1 MLNTVKVSAHQIILH
16 TCLTRVQKFPEQCT
30 FSACMLCTDHHFWSE
45 YFTPSRL
52 TNSWIFIL
60 LQWSHTSTQSRPVYV
75 VCDIGDT
82 IEEPKNWLITKFINI
97 KNAARLDVEVTYILF
112 NCSLADVGPFCRTNF
127 SLYSYHTDYKLN
139 PDPKP
144 LNFHKETVIT
154 PKTLS
159 ALRERATN
167 IFYGSVLTKAKGIY
181 LALLDQGACLTIRK
195 FVVRYRFCSETV
207 PSKMVRF
214 SRTVAPADDS
224 NLTKQEG
231 ECTDPNSITKNNKK
245 LFGVCLSNGEWNIT
259 DNLACLCNYG
269 YELTNGSFTCKG

>member
-1 MLNTVKVSAHQIILH
+1 MQWNHPSTIS
-16 TCLTRVQKFPEQCT
+16 LTYT
-30 FSACMLCTDHHFWSE
+30 
-45 YFTPSRL
+45 
-52 TNSWIFIL
+52 
-60 LQWSHTSTQSRPVYV
+60 
-75 VCDIGDT
+75 VCDIANKN
-82 IEEPKNWLITKFINI
+82 EEPENWLMTEFINI
-97 KNAARLDVEVTYILF
+97 KYAARLDVEVTYSLL
-112 NCSLADVGPFCRTNF
+112 NCLLADVGPFCRTNF

-139 PDPKP
+139 PDPNP

-159 ALRERATN
+159 APREHATN
-167 IFYGSVLTKAKGIY
+167 IFYGSVLIKAKGIY
-181 LALLDQGACLTIRK
+181 LALLDQGSCLRITK
-195 FVVRYRFCSETV
+195 FVVRYHFCSETV

-214 SRTVAPADDS
+214 SRTVAPANAS

>member
-1 MLNTVKVSAHQIILH
+1 MMLH
-16 TCLTRVQKFPEQCT
+16 TCLTHVQKFPVQCT
-30 FSACMLCTDHHFWSE
+30 FSICMLCTDHHFRSE

-52 TNSWIFIL
+52 INNWIFIL
-60 LQWSHTSTQSRPVYV
+60 LQWDRPTRVSSYFS
-75 VCDIGDT
+75 VCDIANT

-97 KNAARLDVEVTYILF
+97 KNAARLDVEVTYILL
-112 NCSLADVGPFCRTNF
+112 NCSLADVGPFCRRNF

-159 ALRERATN
+159 APGEQATN

-181 LALLDQGACLTIRK
+181 LALLDQGACLAIGK

-207 PSKMVRF
+207 PFNETVRF
-214 SRTVAPADDS
+214 SRTVAPANES

-231 ECTDPNSITKNNKK
+231 ECADPNSITKNNKK

>member
-1 MLNTVKVSAHQIILH
+1 MLNTVKISAHLIMLH
-16 TCLTRVQKFPEQCT
+16 TCLTHVQKFPVQCT
-30 FSACMLCTDHHFWSE
+30 FSICMLCTDHHFRSE

-52 TNSWIFIL
+52 INNWIFIL
-60 LQWSHTSTQSRPVYV
+60 LQWDRPTRVSSYFS
-75 VCDIGDT
+75 VCDIANT

-97 KNAARLDVEVTYILF
+97 KNAARLDVEVTYILL
-112 NCSLADVGPFCRTNF
+112 NCSLADVGPFCRRNF

-181 LALLDQGACLTIRK
+181 LALLDQGACLAIGK

-207 PSKMVRF
+207 PFNETVRF
-214 SRTVAPADDS
+214 SRTVAPANDS

-231 ECTDPNSITKNNKK
+231 ECADPNSITKNNKK

-259 DNLACLCNYG
+259 DNLACLCSYG

>member
-1 MLNTVKVSAHQIILH
+1 M
-16 TCLTRVQKFPEQCT
+16 
-30 FSACMLCTDHHFWSE
+30 
-45 YFTPSRL
+45 
-52 TNSWIFIL
+52 TNNWIFIL
-60 LQWSHTSTQSRPVYV
+60 LQWSHPSIRWQSYT
-75 VCDIGDT
+75 VCDIANKK
-82 IEEPKNWLITKFINI
+82 EEPKNWLITEFINI
-97 KNAARLDVEVTYILF
+97 KDATRLDVEVTYIF
-112 NCSLADVGPFCRTNF
+112 RNCPLADVGPFCRSNF
-127 SLYSYHTDYKLN
+127 SLYSYHTDYRLN

-154 PKTLS
+154 PKTLL
-159 ALRERATN
+159 APGEQATN

-214 SRTVAPADDS
+214 SRTVAPANDS

-231 ECTDPNSITKNNKK
+231 ECADPNSITKNNKK

-259 DNLACLCNYG
+259 DNSTCLCNYG
-269 YELTNGSFTCKG
+269 YEFTNGSFNCKG

>member
-1 MLNTVKVSAHQIILH
+1 MLNTVKISAHLIMLH
-16 TCLTRVQKFPEQCT
+16 TCLTHVQKFQVQCT
-30 FSACMLCTDHHFWSE
+30 FSICMLCTDHHFRSE

-52 TNSWIFIL
+52 INNWIFIL
-60 LQWSHTSTQSRPVYV
+60 LQWDRPTRVSSYFS
-75 VCDIGDT
+75 VCDIANT
-82 IEEPKNWLITKFINI
+82 IEERKNWLITKFINI
-97 KNAARLDVEVTYILF
+97 KNAARLDAEVTYILL
-112 NCSLADVGPFCRTNF
+112 NCSLADVGPFCRRNF

-181 LALLDQGACLTIRK
+181 LALLDQGACLAIGK

-207 PSKMVRF
+207 PFNETVRF
-214 SRTVAPADDS
+214 SRTVAPANDS

-231 ECTDPNSITKNNKK
+231 ECADPNSITKNNKK

>member
-1 MLNTVKVSAHQIILH
+1 MLNTVKISAHLIMLH
-16 TCLTRVQKFPEQCT
+16 TCLTHVQKFPVQCT
-30 FSACMLCTDHHFWSE
+30 FSICMLCTDHHFRSE

-52 TNSWIFIL
+52 INNWIFIL
-60 LQWSHTSTQSRPVYV
+60 LQWDRPMRVSSYFS
-75 VCDIGDT
+75 VCDIANT

-97 KNAARLDVEVTYILF
+97 KNAARLDVEVTYILL

-139 PDPKP
+139 PDPKL

-154 PKTLS
+154 LKTLS
-159 ALRERATN
+159 ALRERAKN

-181 LALLDQGACLTIRK
+181 LALLDQGACLAIRK

-214 SRTVAPADDS
+214 SRTVAPANDS

-231 ECTDPNSITKNNKK
+231 ECADPNSITKNNKK

-259 DNLACLCNYG
+259 DNLACLCNYD

>member
-1 MLNTVKVSAHQIILH
+1 MLNTVKISAHLIMLH
-16 TCLTRVQKFPEQCT
+16 TCLTHVQKFPVQCT
-30 FSACMLCTDHHFWSE
+30 FSICMLCTDHHFRSE

-52 TNSWIFIL
+52 INNWIFIL
-60 LQWSHTSTQSRPVYV
+60 LQWDRPMRVSSYFS
-75 VCDIGDT
+75 VCDIANT

-97 KNAARLDVEVTYILF
+97 KNAARLDVEVTYILL
-112 NCSLADVGPFCRTNF
+112 NCSLTDVGPFCRTNF

-139 PDPKP
+139 PDPKL

-154 PKTLS
+154 LKTLS
-159 ALRERATN
+159 ALRERAKN

-181 LALLDQGACLTIRK
+181 LALLDQGACLAIRK

-214 SRTVAPADDS
+214 SRTVAPANDS

-231 ECTDPNSITKNNKK
+231 ECADPNSITKNNKK

-259 DNLACLCNYG
+259 DNLACLCNYD

>member
-1 MLNTVKVSAHQIILH
+1 MQWNHPSTGS
-16 TCLTRVQKFPEQCT
+16 LTYT
-30 FSACMLCTDHHFWSE
+30 
-45 YFTPSRL
+45 
-52 TNSWIFIL
+52 
-60 LQWSHTSTQSRPVYV
+60 
-75 VCDIGDT
+75 VCDISNNK
-82 IEEPKNWLITKFINI
+82 EEPENWLMTEFINI
-97 KNAARLDVEVTYILF
+97 KYAARLDVEVTYSLL
-112 NCSLADVGPFCRTNF
+112 NCLLADVGPFCRTNF

-159 ALRERATN
+159 TPRERATN

-181 LALLDQGACLTIRK
+181 LALLDQGACLAIRK

-214 SRTVAPADDS
+214 SRTVAPANDS

>member
-1 MLNTVKVSAHQIILH
+1 MLNTVKISAHLIMLH
-16 TCLTRVQKFPEQCT
+16 TCLTHVQKFPVQCT
-30 FSACMLCTDHHFWSE
+30 FSICMLCTDHHFRSE

-52 TNSWIFIL
+52 INNWIFIL
-60 LQWSHTSTQSRPVYV
+60 LQWDRPTRVSSYFS
-75 VCDIGDT
+75 VCDIANT

-97 KNAARLDVEVTYILF
+97 KNAARLDVEVTYILL
-112 NCSLADVGPFCRTNF
+112 NCSLADVGPFCRRNF

-181 LALLDQGACLTIRK
+181 LALLDQGACLAIGK

-207 PSKMVRF
+207 PFNETVRF
-214 SRTVAPADDS
+214 SRTVAPANDS

-231 ECTDPNSITKNNKK
+231 ECADPNSITKNNKK